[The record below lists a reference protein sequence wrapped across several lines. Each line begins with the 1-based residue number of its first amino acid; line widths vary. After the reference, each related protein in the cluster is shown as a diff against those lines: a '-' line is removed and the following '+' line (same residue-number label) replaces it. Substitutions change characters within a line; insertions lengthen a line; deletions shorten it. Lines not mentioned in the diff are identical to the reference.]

1 MVILISLALKGAY
14 AYPLGELAEK
24 CASNLCPTM
33 NSLSLWSMIQPV
45 CHPTKS
51 QNYPNAVQQ
60 RRLTTSGAGDI
71 SVSTFI
77 VGLSCSFAS
86 FVGILVGANL
96 GRMHDRY
103 LALNALRRQSDD
115 GYTSMRFEIERSNR

>member
-1 MVILISLALKGAY
+1 MRIKFVSNDEFIVAMVHDSACVSSH
-14 AYPLGELAEK
+14 EVTE
-24 CASNLCPTM
+24 
-33 NSLSLWSMIQPV
+33 QPQ
-45 CHPTKS
+45 CRAATTI
-51 QNYPNAVQQ
+51 N
-60 RRLTTSGAGDI
+60 TSGAGDI